1 MGDCSRT
8 LLAET
13 THCRIERCRCGV
25 LHLTVGPLTLRTT
38 PEVLRSLGHAASD
51 ALATLLRAHHD
62 LEPPSEA
69 CLRALERWFQRA
81 PDLPGGGDGHDA
93 A

>member
-38 PEVLRSLGHAASD
+38 PDVLRSLAAAATDALGTLALD
-51 ALATLLRAHHD
+51 ALA
-62 LEPPSEA
+62 
-69 CLRALERWFQRA
+69 A
-81 PDLPGGGDGHDA
+81 PGWHLGGGA
-93 A
+93 S